1 MRNLNSKTALVTG
14 ASGGLGRSL
23 CLHLAAAGVNIIA
36 FDKDEK
42 ALERLERDLRATPI
56 SFKTVVGDITLDAG
70 IAAVK
75 QVVESEFGRLDMLIH
90 NAGVTHFSQFS
101 DSGASVTRR
110 VMDINFMGAVVL
122 TDAVLPLIRKSHGS
136 IVAMSSVAGFA
147 PLFARTGYSASKHAM
162 HGFFESLRGEL
173 LDDDVHV
180 MMVCPSFIDTQVR
193 MSKEEVSKDPHLSRP
208 GSATE
213 TTGTPMTSDFVAGKI
228 LQGIVR
234 RKPQLVIGKV
244 AKLSWIISRISPRFY
259 EKKMIQS
266 TKQEG
271 TTNGGFV

>member
-1 MRNLNSKTALVTG
+1 MQNLNSKTALVTG

-23 CLHLAAAGVNIIA
+23 CLALAAAGANIIA
-36 FDKDEK
+36 FDRDEK
-42 ALERLERDLRATPI
+42 ALEKLAQDLRTTKI
-56 SFKTVVGDITLDAG
+56 SFKTVAGDITKDAD
-70 IAAVK
+70 IAVVK
-75 QVVESEFGRLDMLIH
+75 QVVESEFGRLDILIH

-110 VMDINFMGAVVL
+110 VMDINFMGAVIL
-122 TDAVLPLIRKSHGS
+122 TDAVLPLIRQSHGS

-173 LDDDVHV
+173 LADDVHV
-180 MMVCPSFIDTQVR
+180 MMVCPSFIATQAG
-193 MSKEEVSKDPHLSRP
+193 MSEGEASKDPQLARP

-213 TTGTPMTSDFVAGKI
+213 TAGTPMTSDFVAQKI
-228 LQGIVR
+228 LQGIIR
-234 RKPQLVIGKV
+234 RNPQLVIGKI
-244 AKLSWIISRISPRFY
+244 AKLSWIISRIAPRFY
-259 EKKMIQS
+259 EKKMIKT

-271 TTNGGFV
+271 IAP

>member
-1 MRNLNSKTALVTG
+1 MQNLNSKTALVTG

-23 CLHLAAAGVNIIA
+23 CLHLAAAGANIIA

-42 ALERLERDLRATPI
+42 ALKKLEQELCATPVSCTI
-56 SFKTVVGDITLDAG
+56 FAGDITDDAD
-70 IAAVK
+70 IAALK
-75 QVVESEFGRLDMLIH
+75 QVVETKFGQLDILIH
-90 NAGVTHFSQFS
+90 NAGVTHFSSFA
-101 DSGASVTRR
+101 DSGSSVTRR

-136 IVAMSSVAGFA
+136 IVALSSVAGFA
-147 PLFARTGYSASKHAM
+147 PLFARTGYSASKHAL

-173 LDDDVHV
+173 LDDGVHV
-180 MMVCPSFIDTQVR
+180 MMVCPSFIATQAG
-193 MSKEEVSKDPHLSRP
+193 MSKDEAPKDPQLARP

-213 TTGTPMTSDFVAGKI
+213 TAGTPMTSDFVAERILHGIMKQKHLLIIGKI
-228 LQGIVR
+228 
-234 RKPQLVIGKV
+234 
-244 AKLSWIISRISPRFY
+244 AKLSWIISRIAPKYY

-271 TTNGGFV
+271 ATPSPRS